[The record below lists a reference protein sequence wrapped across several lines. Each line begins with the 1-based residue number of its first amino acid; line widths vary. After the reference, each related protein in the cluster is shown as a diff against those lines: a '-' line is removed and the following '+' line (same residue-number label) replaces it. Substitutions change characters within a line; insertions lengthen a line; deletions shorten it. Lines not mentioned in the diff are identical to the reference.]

1 MRITQN
7 IVYDTILQD
16 IMFNYRRLSQLQ
28 KELATGKKIEYPSD
42 DPVGTVKV
50 GEFNTSIGEIGQYN
64 KNIDSANSWM
74 NYTDNALDEVGK
86 IMQRVREITIYGAD
100 GALSTVDR
108 NALADEV
115 DELRKHLLQ
124 TANTEYNG
132 HYIFAGRKTTTKPF
146 AFNGADED
154 VYMGDNGEI
163 EREVQKGEKIVVNIT
178 GIQAFMPSKVRY
190 SVESDEFP
198 ALTTFG
204 PGTITVK
211 VGQQVALVGV
221 PAAATLEDIANAF
234 NNMAGDLL
242 EAEVVDGSVAG
253 TKKLVITTKRP
264 YKISFSDTVG
274 NVASSTG
281 LTTNTQTKVYKD
293 KLDVF
298 EILKNISDNLRRNE
312 VSSLSGIRLEEIDE
326 YMDNL
331 LEMRAHLGARI
342 KRLNT
347 TKDHAEDKKINLTD
361 LLSKTE
367 DVDIEKVIMN
377 LNTLQGVYRA
387 SLASGAKIMQ
397 MSLMD
402 YMK

>member
-1 MRITQN
+1 LRITQN

-16 IMFNYRRLSQLQ
+16 IMFNYRRLSGLQ
-28 KELATGKKIEYPSD
+28 KQLATGKKIEYPSD

-50 GEFNTSIGEIGQYN
+50 GEFNTSINEIEQYN
-64 KNIDSANSWM
+64 KNIDSAVSWL

-100 GALSTVDR
+100 GALSTIDR
-108 NALADEV
+108 DALADEV

-163 EREVQKGEKIVVNIT
+163 EREIQKGEKVVVNVT
-178 GIQAFMPSKVRY
+178 GVQAFMPSRVRY
-190 SVESDEFP
+190 TVESNEFP

-204 PGTITVK
+204 PGTITLK

-221 PAAATLEDIANAF
+221 PAGSTLEDIANAF
-234 NNMAGDLL
+234 NNMAGDLVD
-242 EAEVVDGSVAG
+242 AQVVDGSVAG
-253 TKKLVITTKRP
+253 TKKLVLTTKSP
-264 YKISFSDTVG
+264 YKMSFYDTAG
-274 NVASSTG
+274 NVAATTG

-298 EILKNISDNLRRNE
+298 ELLKNISDNLRRNE
-312 VSSLSGIRLEEIDE
+312 VSSLSGVRLKEIDE

-331 LEMRAHLGARI
+331 LEMRARVGARV

-347 TKDHAEDKKINLTD
+347 TKNHAEDSKVNLTD

-367 DVDIEKVIMN
+367 DVDIEDVIMN
-377 LNTLQGVYRA
+377 LNTLQSVYRA
-387 SLASGAKIMQ
+387 SLASGARIMQ

-402 YMK
+402 YLK